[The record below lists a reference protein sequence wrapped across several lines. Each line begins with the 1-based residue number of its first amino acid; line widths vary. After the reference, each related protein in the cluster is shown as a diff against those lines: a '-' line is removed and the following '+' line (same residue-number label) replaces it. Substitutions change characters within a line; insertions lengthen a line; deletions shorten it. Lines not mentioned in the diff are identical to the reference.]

1 MDITTQKQLKSNFD
15 FQIFA
20 VKNGYF
26 LMHHIGGYLKRIN
39 PVPGFRW
46 CEVFHFYTS
55 PKLIHTTPPLSKFF
69 LSNPQKK
76 EPFLTLGKNRGKYRS
91 NGDFPYKILIYVVGW
106 EISYKGAGGEIR
118 GRNS

>member
-1 MDITTQKQLKSNFD
+1 MGVFFTKKRCFSGLITQAISHSHFPNFS
-15 FQIFA
+15 F
-20 VKNGYF
+20 K
-26 LMHHIGGYLKRIN
+26 
-39 PVPGFRW
+39 P
-46 CEVFHFYTS
+46 T
-55 PKLIHTTPPLSKFF
+55 
-69 LSNPQKK
+69 KK